1 MGTIYSQ
8 TELAPPLVVCNL
20 SLMLLEASFQQQ
32 KFVYI
37 WGLPPPLWS
46 AQIYVKAGTE
56 QS

>member
-37 WGLPPPLWS
+37 WGLPPPPPVMVCS
-46 AQIYVKAGTE
+46 DIC
-56 QS
+56 